1 MQSLFA
7 STTTCAYSCMCSAVS
22 LDQLGTD
29 VRVMAEN
36 FQLAVGEL
44 VKDQDNVQLR
54 DFVIETEK
62 KINDLKDRFQMAE
75 DTYHKVVKFYGEDPK
90 TTQPGQFFNEFS
102 RFIAAYKASSRWS
115 LCSLYIST
123 CCHSPLFL
131 FYLPL
136 IPTLTSIISCC
147 HRFSLTHSVSLT
159 PPACFHLLF
168 HSLSFLPFPFFC
180 RKLKWRLQLNG
191 TELSWLRRRKQR
203 RLKH

>member
-123 CCHSPLFL
+123 CYHSPIFL
-131 FYLPL
+131 FIFLL
-136 IPTLTSIISCC
+136 
-147 HRFSLTHSVSLT
+147 FSHPSSHLH
-159 PPACFHLLF
+159 HLLLLSLLSHAF
-168 HSLSFLPFPFFC
+168 CLVDTPCMLLSPFSFLVFSSLSFL
-180 RKLKWRLQLNG
+180 L
-191 TELSWLRRRKQR
+191 
-203 RLKH
+203 